1 MNFENG
7 YSESLENS
15 GNSTVAEVANNVS
28 SNINQPSM
36 LCGYRLKILYS
47 EEQLLINFC
56 FKYILETS
64 KINQITRKGSP
75 WANAS
80 KNQ

>member
-1 MNFENG
+1 
-7 YSESLENS
+7 
-15 GNSTVAEVANNVS
+15 
-28 SNINQPSM
+28 M
-36 LCGYRLKILYS
+36 LCGYRLKILCS